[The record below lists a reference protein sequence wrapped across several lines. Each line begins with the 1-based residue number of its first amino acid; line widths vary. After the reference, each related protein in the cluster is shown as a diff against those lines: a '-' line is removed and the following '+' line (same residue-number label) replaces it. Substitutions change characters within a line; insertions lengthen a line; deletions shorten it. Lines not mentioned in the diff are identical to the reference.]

1 MEIKKVEKLLNISRS
16 NIRFYEKEGLINP
29 SREDNNYRDY
39 SEEDIAMLKK
49 IIVLRKLGFTVDE
62 IKKLQKGDVDFS
74 EVAIQ
79 NNTRLQTEL
88 KDLKK
93 AIELSDYISKNEQD
107 FNSFDTE
114 QYWHSINDSEKS
126 GEKFVDIYKDCL
138 VFESEIFDTMW
149 RNVFL
154 HDSKKSRYKHGL
166 VKSGA
171 ILLFLCVI
179 RGLAK
184 MFWGNGSFLEGFLY
198 PFFIFVIAS
207 AILLPL
213 FLLSKKSPK
222 LAKIIIEIIVILG
235 ALILLAVVGL
245 LLFAGF
251 TFLYDVIK
259 SL

>member
-39 SEEDIAMLKK
+39 SEKDVAMLKK

-62 IKKLQKGDVDFS
+62 IKKLQSGNMDFS
-74 EVAIQ
+74 EAAIQ
-79 NNTRLQTEL
+79 NNIRLQTEL

-93 AIELSDYISKNEQD
+93 AIELSDYISKKEHN
-107 FNSFDTE
+107 FKSFDTE
-114 QYWHSINDSEKS
+114 QYWCIINSSEKS

-149 RNVFL
+149 RNVFF
-154 HDSKKSRYKHGL
+154 HDFKKSRNKYGL
-166 VKSGA
+166 VKSVA
-171 ILLFLCVI
+171 ILLSICAI
-179 RGLAK
+179 RGLVK

-198 PFFIFVIAS
+198 PLFIFVIAS

-222 LAKIIIEIIVILG
+222 LAKIIIEIIVIFG
-235 ALILLAVVGL
+235 ALVLLAVVGL

-251 TFLYDVIK
+251 TFLHDEIK